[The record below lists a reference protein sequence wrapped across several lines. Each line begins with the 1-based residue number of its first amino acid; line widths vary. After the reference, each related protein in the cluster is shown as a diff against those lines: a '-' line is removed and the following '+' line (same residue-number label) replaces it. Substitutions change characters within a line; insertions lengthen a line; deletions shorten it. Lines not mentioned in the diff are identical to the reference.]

1 MRGRKENFVKLFICI
16 FVFAMVVAFSSAQ
29 ELKPNQSEAKVFIT
43 ATMHAK
49 AGMRDELRKKLL
61 ERAQHGRSEPGC
73 IRFDVLTQT
82 DDPDTFLLNE
92 AWVSDEAVDAHF
104 KSEAHL
110 SWQAEREKYVAS
122 RQLVRWHAVADSK

>member
-1 MRGRKENFVKLFICI
+1 MRTLTLI
-16 FVFAMVVAFSSAQ
+16 VVIIAASLAYAQ
-29 ELKPNQSEAKVFIT
+29 DTKPNQSEAKVFVT

-49 AGMRDELRKKLL
+49 PGMRDELRTKLL

-82 DDPDTFLLNE
+82 NDPDTFLLNE
-92 AWVSDEAVDAHF
+92 AWASDEAVDAHF

-122 RQLVRWHAVADSK
+122 RQLVRWHPVSDSK

>member
-1 MRGRKENFVKLFICI
+1 VKTLTGLILVATFVNLAFAQNF
-16 FVFAMVVAFSSAQ
+16 
-29 ELKPNQSEAKVFIT
+29 KPDQSEAKVFVT

-49 AGMRDELRKKLL
+49 PGMRDELRKKLL
-61 ERAQHGRSEPGC
+61 ERAQQGRSEPGC
-73 IRFDVLTQT
+73 VRFDVLTQT

-92 AWVSDEAVDAHF
+92 AWVSDDALDPHF

-122 RQLVRWHAVADSK
+122 RQLARWHAVPDNK

>member
-1 MRGRKENFVKLFICI
+1 MKTLLC
-16 FVFAMVVAFSSAQ
+16 VFALSMAASFLSAQ
-29 ELKPNQSEAKVFIT
+29 ESKPNQSEAKAFIT

-49 AGMRDELRKKLL
+49 PGMRDELRKKLL

-92 AWVSDEAVDAHF
+92 AWVSDEALDAHF

-122 RQLVRWHAVADSK
+122 RQLIRWHAVSDSK

>member
-1 MRGRKENFVKLFICI
+1 MKHLACLIAI
-16 FVFAMVVAFSSAQ
+16 SMAVASFSSAQ
-29 ELKPNQSEAKVFIT
+29 DVKSNLSEAKVFIT

-49 AGMRDELRKKLL
+49 PGMRDELRKKLL
-61 ERAQHGRSEPGC
+61 ERAQHGRSETGC
-73 IRFDVLTQT
+73 IRFDVLTQS

-92 AWVSDEAVDAHF
+92 AWVSDDALDAHF

-122 RQLVRWHAVADSK
+122 RQLVRWHAVSDSK

>member
-1 MRGRKENFVKLFICI
+1 MLCLVTILIA
-16 FVFAMVVAFSSAQ
+16 VSFSSAQ
-29 ELKPNQSEAKVFIT
+29 DVKSNQSEAKVFIT

-49 AGMRDELRKKLL
+49 PGMRDELQRKLL
-61 ERAQHGRSEPGC
+61 ERAQHGRSESGC

-92 AWVSDEAVDAHF
+92 AWASDEAVDAHF

-122 RQLVRWHAVADSK
+122 RQLVRWHPVSDSK

>member
-1 MRGRKENFVKLFICI
+1 MKILTCL
-16 FVFAMVVAFSSAQ
+16 VVVIIVVSLAYSQ
-29 ELKPNQSEAKVFIT
+29 DPKPDQSDAKVFIT

-49 AGMRDELRKKLL
+49 PGMRDELRQKLL

-73 IRFDVLTQT
+73 VRFDVLTQA

-92 AWVSDEAVDAHF
+92 AWISDDALNAHF

-122 RQLVRWHAVADSK
+122 RQLVRWHAASDSK

>member
-1 MRGRKENFVKLFICI
+1 MKTLVCSLTLLMAFS
-16 FVFAMVVAFSSAQ
+16 FSSAQ
-29 ELKPNQSEAKVFIT
+29 NLPNQSEAKVFIT

-49 AGMRDELRKKLL
+49 PGMRDELRKKLL

-92 AWVSDEAVDAHF
+92 AWVSDEVLDAHF

-110 SWQAEREKYVAS
+110 AWQAERDKYVAR
-122 RQLVRWHAVADSK
+122 RQLVRWHAVSDSK

>member
-1 MRGRKENFVKLFICI
+1 MKTLTCLVAVI
-16 FVFAMVVAFSSAQ
+16 VVISLAYSQ
-29 ELKPNQSEAKVFIT
+29 DPKPNQSEAKVFVT

-49 AGMRDELRKKLL
+49 PGMRDQLRQKLL

-73 IRFDVLTQT
+73 VRFDVLTQT

-92 AWVSDEAVDAHF
+92 AWVSDEVLDAHF

-110 SWQAEREKYVAS
+110 AWQAERDKYVAS
-122 RQLVRWHAVADSK
+122 RQLIRWHAVSDSK

>member
-1 MRGRKENFVKLFICI
+1 MRTLTCLI
-16 FVFAMVVAFSSAQ
+16 VAIIAASLVSAQ
-29 ELKPNQSEAKVFIT
+29 DSKPDQSEAKVFVT

-49 AGMRDELRKKLL
+49 PGMRDELQKKLL

-110 SWQAEREKYVAS
+110 SWQAEREKYVAG
-122 RQLVRWHAVADSK
+122 RQLVRWHPVSDSK

>member
-1 MRGRKENFVKLFICI
+1 MKFFAYLFAP
-16 FVFAMVVAFSSAQ
+16 AMAVSFSSAQ
-29 ELKPNQSEAKVFIT
+29 DLKSNQSEAKVFIT

-49 AGMRDELRKKLL
+49 PGMRDELRKKLL
-61 ERAQHGRSEPGC
+61 ERAEHGRSEPGC
-73 IRFDVLTQT
+73 IRFDVLTQA
-82 DDPDTFLLNE
+82 DDPDMFLLNE

-122 RQLVRWHAVADSK
+122 RQLVRWHAVAYSK

>member
-1 MRGRKENFVKLFICI
+1 VKTLTGLILVVTFVNLAFAQNF
-16 FVFAMVVAFSSAQ
+16 
-29 ELKPNQSEAKVFIT
+29 KPDQSEAKVFVT

-49 AGMRDELRKKLL
+49 PGMRDELRRKLL

-73 IRFDVLTQT
+73 VRFDVLTQT

-92 AWVSDEAVDAHF
+92 AWVSDDALDAHF

-122 RQLVRWHAVADSK
+122 RQLARWHAVPDHK